1 MPLKRMLRRL
11 ADVIAENG
19 PLDAIRIPA
28 KAHEQRA
35 MKNSDRGAANR
46 LRFLVV
52 VDGREYTN
60 RLVNFVTAV
69 AGKRNGTEAVVLNV
83 QDVRVNARLRGY
95 ESFKR
100 EEIEDRLINEIG
112 GPIVNTVSTWLQKA
126 GVLSVPMVKIGDPVS
141 IILDCAAENECDAIV
156 IGEPRPKG
164 LRGWIAAV
172 TRLPLVSP
180 RLHQLVIR
188 SAKPLVVVK

>member
-1 MPLKRMLRRL
+1 MAKRPSTDDASRP
-11 ADVIAENG
+11 AFV
-19 PLDAIRIPA
+19 AIRQS
-28 KAHEQRA
+28 EDQ
-35 MKNSDRGAANR
+35 GAANR

-52 VDGREYTN
+52 VDGHECTN
-60 RLVNFVTAV
+60 RVVDFVATV
-69 AGKRNGTEAVVLNV
+69 AKERNGTEAVVLNV
-83 QDVRVNARLRGY
+83 QDVRGNARLRGY

-100 EEIEDRLINEIG
+100 EEIEDRLIKELG
-112 GPIVNTVSTWLQKA
+112 GPIVNTASTWLQKA
-126 GVLSVPMVKIGDPVS
+126 GVLSVPTVKIGEPIS

-180 RLHQLVIR
+180 RLHQLMTR

>member
-1 MPLKRMLRRL
+1 MAKRRSSPDTSRP
-11 ADVIAENG
+11 AS
-19 PLDAIRIPA
+19 DAIRQSA
-28 KAHEQRA
+28 DQ
-35 MKNSDRGAANR
+35 GAANR

-60 RLVNFVTAV
+60 RVVDFVTTV

-83 QDVRVNARLRGY
+83 QDLRGNARLRGY

-112 GPIVNTVSTWLQKA
+112 GPIVNSVSTWLQKA
-126 GVLSVPMVKIGDPVS
+126 GVLSVPTVKIGDPVS
-141 IILDCAAENECDAIV
+141 IILDCAAENGCDAIV

-164 LRGWIAAV
+164 FRGWIAAV

-180 RLHQLVIR
+180 RLHQLTIR